1 MTDSDIVKLL
11 KAKLWINPQH
21 VVATATLLVAFL
33 VMASIFAPAEL
44 TAVPAG
50 GPYQGPYQ
58 QHSQQYSSEFRE
70 NMSLLGE
77 IESNDYRVKFF
88 ASAKGP
94 LYTVYDKNGVELAEL
109 LTPRQI
115 ADQFPSLPLTDAQ
128 AEVPLKMMGTDV
140 GGRW

>member
-11 KAKLWINPQH
+11 KAKLWISPQH
-21 VVATATLLVAFL
+21 LVATTTLLVAFL
-33 VMASIFAPAEL
+33 VMASIFAPAQL
-44 TAVPAG
+44 TAVPTG
-50 GPYQGPYQ
+50 GPYQGP
-58 QHSQQYSSEFRE
+58 SQQYSSEFRE

-77 IESNDYRVKFF
+77 IESNEYRVKFY
-88 ASAKGP
+88 ATAKGP

>member
-11 KAKLWINPQH
+11 KTKLWINPQH
-21 VVATATLLVAFL
+21 LVATVALLVAFL
-33 VMASIFAPAEL
+33 VMASIFAPVQV
-44 TAVPAG
+44 TAIPAL
-50 GPYQGPYQ
+50 GPIEGPPL
-58 QHSQQYSSEFRE
+58 QYSSEFRE

-77 IESNDYRVKFF
+77 LESNDYRIKFY
-88 ASAKGP
+88 ATAKGP
-94 LYTVYDKNGVELAEL
+94 LYTVYDKDGVELAEL

>member
-1 MTDSDIVKLL
+1 MTDRDIVKTL
-11 KAKLWINPQH
+11 KVKLWINPQH
-21 VVATATLLVAFL
+21 LVATVALLAAFL
-33 VMASIFAPAEL
+33 VMASIFAPDQL
-44 TAVPAG
+44 TAGPELGPVPV
-50 GPYQGPYQ
+50 PIP
-58 QHSQQYSSEFRE
+58 SQQYSSEFRA

-77 IESNDYRVKFF
+77 IESNDYRIKFY
-88 ASAKGP
+88 ATANGP

-115 ADQFPSLPLTDAQ
+115 ADRFPSLPLTDAQ